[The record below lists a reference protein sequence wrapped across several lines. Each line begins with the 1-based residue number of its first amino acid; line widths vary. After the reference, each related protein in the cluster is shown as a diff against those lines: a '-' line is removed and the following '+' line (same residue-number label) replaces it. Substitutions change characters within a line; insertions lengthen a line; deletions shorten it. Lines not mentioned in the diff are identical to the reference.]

1 MALSSDGSVV
11 AVGID
16 SYDGEDRGLV
26 RVFGW
31 SCDPGAG
38 GYVQMGQ
45 DLLGGEEFDGFG
57 QSVDLSADGLT
68 LVVGANQP
76 PPGKSGYVEV
86 YAYNP
91 GGDGLWKLVGHR
103 IDNVPDTVGD
113 IGREVQVSDDGVIV
127 SFSGSVLVTGD
138 EGYTYVSSFMRSVH
152 NVDGEWKPR
161 GSDILSSIA
170 YDDYGSEMHIAQSG
184 DGKTLAVCG
193 SYSQFL
199 AKVYRYDDEIDD
211 WAEYAI
217 PPIVTTNGNIE
228 FVTDADDS
236 DDYDYAY

>member
-1 MALSSDGSVV
+1 MALSSDGSVA

-103 IDNVPDTVGD
+103 IDNILDTVGA
-113 IGREVQVSDDGVIV
+113 IRKEVQVSYYRFIV
-127 SFSGSVLVTGD
+127 SFSRSLLVMGD
-138 EGYTYVSSFMRSVH
+138 KCYT
-152 NVDGEWKPR
+152 
-161 GSDILSSIA
+161 
-170 YDDYGSEMHIAQSG
+170 
-184 DGKTLAVCG
+184 
-193 SYSQFL
+193 
-199 AKVYRYDDEIDD
+199 
-211 WAEYAI
+211 
-217 PPIVTTNGNIE
+217 
-228 FVTDADDS
+228 
-236 DDYDYAY
+236 